1 MVVATV
7 LPVIAV
13 DESTTVTHW
22 RDNARVEDEYG
33 TLFIAGGRDCEI
45 RLKLE
50 PWYAKEFKREDMVGP
65 YAEEDARRT
74 RELHD
79 LFVRLPGTKVTRI
92 DGMDL
97 DTRMKIDGT
106 VSGRIQCEHPNFSE
120 VPRDDQG
127 RS

>member
-1 MVVATV
+1 V
-7 LPVIAV
+7 
-13 DESTTVTHW
+13 STQTKGYSEAIRST
-22 RDNARVEDEYG
+22 
-33 TLFIAGGRDCEI
+33 GR
-45 RLKLE
+45 
-50 PWYAKEFKREDMVGP
+50 
-65 YAEEDARRT
+65 
-74 RELHD
+74 
-79 LFVRLPGTKVTRI
+79 VTRI